1 MELFQQTPQMQ
12 PFSTPIAALQSFSR
26 KASIAVSAIGC
37 IVILGWILNI
47 QLLQSILPGLP
58 SMKVNTATCLILG
71 GFSLFLQQRRSAK
84 LTTITTQ
91 KIDKYLIV
99 SCAFLILLI
108 SLITL
113 IQYSFNLDLGIDRLL
128 LKDIHTSIGQPAP
141 GRMAQNTAAA
151 FLLVGSALLLLSGKR
166 PQYVPAQVLSLVA
179 FLIAF
184 MSFLGYIYAKSL
196 FDKLGYSTGMA
207 LHTSAAFMLLSMGIL
222 LASPDKGLIAVIAS
236 DRAGGIMAR
245 RLFPPAIILPPLVGY
260 FILSGERLQIY
271 NYEIGISLL
280 GVLNAIVF
288 AVLIWW
294 NAQTLC
300 TTDRKRYRAELALKK
315 AKIDL
320 ENKVE
325 ERTLQLQLA
334 NELLQ
339 QQIIEFQD
347 TKQAL
352 HKNYNLLLTVINST
366 PAALFVKD
374 IEGRYMMINA
384 AGASIIGKAFEEII
398 GQDDRELFA
407 PEIADQIVETDR
419 KTMTA
424 GKTQIIE
431 EEIPVQGNLR
441 IFLSTKSPYC
451 DAQGK
456 IGGIVSIAR
465 DITDRKQAEV
475 ANRSLAAILEATPD
489 FVGIS
494 DIEGRVIYINKAGRK
509 MVGLGENEDISNR
522 QIAEFSAASARD
534 ILAAGIE
541 TAIAGGVWSGETA
554 FVSASGV
561 EIPVSQVVISHSST
575 DGKPEYIS
583 TIARDISDRFG
594 AEQALRQSEQRYR
607 SLIAATAQLVWM
619 TDAQGKPIAPADWMA
634 YTGQSLAEATENWVS
649 AIHPDDRDRTA
660 QAWMRAVETKNLY
673 EIEHRLRAA
682 DGSYRHFWVR
692 AVPVLAAD
700 GTIREWVGTHTDI
713 SDRVQVLEALKQSA
727 AQYRSQAAQLEK
739 AVCDLHETQTQL
751 IQTEKISS
759 LGQLVAGVA
768 HEINNPINFIYGNIT
783 HATQSARDLL
793 ELLQLYQKNYPN
805 PVPEIAEFAEEIEID
820 FLIED
825 FPKILESMKVGADR
839 IRDLV
844 VSLRNFSRLDEAQ
857 MKRVDIHEGIDS
869 TLLILQHRLKAT
881 DSRPAIQIT
890 KEYGR
895 FPKIECYAG
904 QLNQVF
910 MNIIANA
917 IDALEEYNTKRT
929 SKEIYACPNTITIST
944 SAVNSDTLSIR
955 IADNGPGMNQQVI
968 RNLFDPFFTTKPVG
982 KGTGLGLSISYQIV
996 VEKHRGQLQCFSAP
1010 GEGAEFVIEIPI
1022 SQQVALPVSENNQ
1035 LAAVGS

>member
-12 PFSTPIAALQSFSR
+12 PLSTPIAALQSFSR

-84 LTTITTQ
+84 LTTITTK

-99 SCAFLILLI
+99 SCSFLILLI
-108 SLITL
+108 SLLTL
-113 IQYSFNLDLGIDRLL
+113 IQYSFDLDLGIDRLL
-128 LKDIHTSIGQPAP
+128 LDDIHTSLSQSAP
-141 GRMAQNTAAA
+141 GRMAPNTAAA
-151 FLLVGSALLLLSGKR
+151 FLFVGSALLLLSRKR
-166 PQYVPAQVLSLVA
+166 PLYVPAQVLSLVA
-179 FLIAF
+179 FLIGF
-184 MSFLGYIYAKSL
+184 MSLIGYVYAKAWFYS
-196 FDKLGYSTGMA
+196 FGTSTGMA
-207 LHTSAAFMLLSMGIL
+207 LHTSAAFMLLSTGIL
-222 LASPDKGLIAVIAS
+222 FASPDKGLIAVISS

-245 RLFPPAIILPPLVGY
+245 RLFGPAIVLPPLVGY
-260 FILSGERLQIY
+260 FVLSGERLQIY
-271 NYEIGISLL
+271 NSEIGISLL
-280 GVLNAIVF
+280 CVLNATIF
-288 AVLIWW
+288 AVLIGW
-294 NAQTLC
+294 NAKMLC
-300 TTDRKRYRAELALKK
+300 TADRKRYRAELALKK
-315 AKIDL
+315 AKTDL
-320 ENKVE
+320 EKRVE
-325 ERTLQLQLA
+325 ERTL
-334 NELLQ
+334 ELELVNQQLQ
-339 QQIIEFQD
+339 QQIIESQD

-384 AGASIIGKAFEEII
+384 AGANIIGKSFEEII

-407 PEIADQIVETDR
+407 PEIADKIVETDR

-441 IFLSTKSPYC
+441 TFMSTKSAYR

-489 FVGIS
+489 FVGIC
-494 DIEGRVIYINKAGRK
+494 DIEGRAVYINKAGRK
-509 MVGLGENEDISNR
+509 MLGIDENEDISHR
-522 QIAEFSAASARD
+522 QVAEFSAASARSTLQ
-534 ILAAGIE
+534 I
-541 TAIAGGVWSGETA
+541 AIATAVSGGVWSGETA
-554 FVSASGV
+554 FLSASGL
-561 EIPVSQVVISHSST
+561 EIPVSQVIISHEAP
-575 DGKPEYIS
+575 DGQLAYIS
-583 TIARDISDRFG
+583 TIARDISDR
-594 AEQALRQSEQRYR
+594 
-607 SLIAATAQLVWM
+607 
-619 TDAQGKPIAPADWMA
+619 
-634 YTGQSLAEATENWVS
+634 
-649 AIHPDDRDRTA
+649 
-660 QAWMRAVETKNLY
+660 
-673 EIEHRLRAA
+673 
-682 DGSYRHFWVR
+682 
-692 AVPVLAAD
+692 
-700 GTIREWVGTHTDI
+700 
-713 SDRVQVLEALKQSA
+713 VQVLETLKQSVG
-727 AQYRSQAAQLEK
+727 QYRSQAAQLEK

-793 ELLQLYQKNYPN
+793 ELLQLYQQNYPN
-805 PVPEIAEFAEEIEID
+805 PVLEITELAEEIEID
-820 FLIED
+820 FLIKD

-881 DSRPAIQIT
+881 DSRPAIQII
-890 KEYGR
+890 KEYGN

-917 IDALEEYNTKRT
+917 IDALEEYNTKRS

-944 SAVNSDTLSIR
+944 TTVNSHTLSIR

-996 VEKHRGQLQCFSAP
+996 VEKHRGKLQCFSVSGA
-1010 GEGAEFVIEIPI
+1010 GAEFAIEIPI
-1022 SQQVALPVSENNQ
+1022 SQQLSPPVSENNQ
-1035 LAAVGS
+1035 LAVVGS